1 MKTISKSQYLLLKMR
16 ENYETNLKNE
26 TVEITDEEYDNL
38 IQYKNIKYDNDNLEG
53 ARLEYEYYKR
63 IKNII
68 YGENSYPYENSVY
81 LLDNGY
87 DYNDWFIVFNDGT
100 FKRIDNS
107 ELIFKLKNNIGE
119 LRKYKNNYYD
129 HNLFYDLY
137 YIYPNEMNSNI
148 IHETVIASYKGLTCE
163 YCDINI
169 YKNDYSFNF
178 ENQKV
183 YTGPIPTNFLNE
195 YIESNEY
202 SNVNEL
208 RIYIDNYSIYIR
220 IYNNDGIS
228 YYTLIDIDS
237 KYVIQNNEIIPIEGV
252 NEIILI
258 ESGNFKITN
267 FVIDDSH
274 FEGYIEYN
282 NETYQFNLSILKSQS
297 PIVYDNNDDNN
308 FYYVYARGNRIIKI
322 WDNLGNE
329 NIGNN
334 FASLTYNRTDED
346 QHITVYATA
355 QENGKE
361 ISDVVSHE
369 YIISSNKHN
378 EKTNEPTILD
388 PTYANG
394 AISFEIIGNGVIN
407 AWDNI
412 GNTYTDNNSL
422 NISYNR
428 TNEEQYITVYAT
440 AQEDGKDISYTVS
453 RGYTIPSLSN
463 IKTNAPFINSWTTRE
478 GDHIDIWSNNYNNVM
493 IHYWDNIGN
502 ENESHRI
509 ELFYNR
515 TNEDQYITLYV
526 TAQEDGKEI
535 SDIVTYEFIVKS
547 FINYSIED
555 SFGQDLSQ
563 STIKENKP
571 YSWST
576 PTIVEQFKNWIIYTD
591 ELHNTGYIKSNN
603 LALETKDLYCIG
615 WSNEYNRQK
624 IYAPYKLY
632 DDPILGI
639 TESSE
644 KCDLIILKN
653 KYYIWDYSNYKWAQF
668 DGDGPIL
675 EFPSDIRIIE
685 YDPQTLELSEV
696 NINEERIKPSSY
708 KDNEILYINDFDI
721 LFGLNKNEYISHNPG
736 GIGGESY
743 INIPFIQ
750 SENKLNYK
758 YFIGNKGQYGGEY
771 GSDSYWNNR
780 YNLTTKSF
788 YDYVNIV
795 GNAYKYEYILNEG
808 DIVILDKNL
817 ITINTESFINTE
829 FILDENGNP
838 LQDENGYYTG
848 EIYEHEYKFIPD
860 ELKGKITFYEF
871 DSETFELTELN
882 IE

>member
-38 IQYKNIKYDNDNLEG
+38 IQYKNIKYDDINNLEG
-53 ARLEYEYYKR
+53 TRLEHRDYKL

-68 YGENSYPYENSVY
+68 YGENSYQYENSVY
-81 LLDNGY
+81 LLDN
-87 DYNDWFIVFNDGT
+87 DYNDYNWFIVFNNGT
-100 FKRIDNS
+100 FKRINNS

-119 LRKYKNNYYD
+119 LRKYKDNYYD

-148 IHETVIASYKGLTCE
+148 IQETVIASYKGLTCE
-163 YCDINI
+163 FCDINV
-169 YKNDYSFNF
+169 YKSDYLFNF
-178 ENQKV
+178 ENQKI
-183 YTGPIPTNFLNE
+183 YTGQKPTNFLNE
-195 YIESNEY
+195 HINENEY
-202 SNVNEL
+202 SNANKL
-208 RIYIDNYSIYIR
+208 HIRIDNYFISIEIW
-220 IYNNDGIS
+220 NDNGIC
-228 YYTLIDIDS
+228 YYSLGG
-237 KYVIQNNEIIPIEGV
+237 KYVIQNNEIILIEG
-252 NEIILI
+252 
-258 ESGNFKITN
+258 GNFKITN

-297 PIVYDNNDDNN
+297 PIVYDDNYDLN
-308 FYYVYARGNRIIKI
+308 IYRVYAHGNGEIKI

-329 NIGNN
+329 NISTTV
-334 FASLTYNRTDED
+334 ASLTYNRANED

-355 QENGKE
+355 KE
-361 ISDVVSHE
+361 YEKEVSDIISHN
-369 YIISSNKHN
+369 YII
-378 EKTNEPTILD
+378 EKKYEGQTNTPIINNTLTDNTID
-388 PTYANG
+388 
-394 AISFEIIGNGVIN
+394 FEIIGNGIISV
-407 AWDNI
+407 WDNL
-412 GNTYTDNNSL
+412 GNTYTEHNSL
-422 NISYNR
+422 SISYNR
-428 TNEEQYITVYAT
+428 TEEEYHVIIHAT
-440 AQEDGKDISYTVS
+440 AKEDGKMMSGEVEGD
-453 RGYTIPSLSN
+453 YTIPALAP
-463 IKTNAPFINSWTTRE
+463 KTPEKTPPPFANNSWSSS
-478 GDHIDIWSNNYNNVM
+478 IAYAINIWGEYSNNV
-493 IHYWDNIGN
+493 IVHVWDNLGN
-502 ENESHRI
+502 EYIYDHKSYI
-509 ELFYNR
+509 EYTYNR
-515 TNEDQYITLYV
+515 TEEEYHIIIHA

-535 SDIVTYEFIVKS
+535 SDIVTYEFIVES
-547 FINYSIED
+547 FINYLIEN
-555 SFGQDLSQ
+555 SSGWDLSQ
-563 STIKENKP
+563 STIKENRP

-576 PTIVEQFKNWIIYTD
+576 PTIVEKFKSWITYTD
-591 ELHNTGYIKSNN
+591 ELHNTGYIKSCD
-603 LALETKDLYCIG
+603 LTLETKDLYCIELG
-615 WSNEYNRQK
+615 DYYRKK

-632 DDPILGI
+632 DDPILGR

-653 KYYIWDYSNYKWAQF
+653 KYYIWDYSNYKLWQF
-668 DGDGPIL
+668 EIDGNVPIL
-675 EFPSDIRIIE
+675 EFPADIRIIE

-696 NINEERIKPSSY
+696 NINDERIKPASY

-817 ITINTESFINTE
+817 ITINTEPFINTE

-838 LQDENGYYTG
+838 LQDENGHYTG
-848 EIYEHEYKFIPD
+848 ETYEHEYKFIPD